1 MAIAF
6 ATQTALIVLGVVLG
20 SFLLAD
26 VIVDSINLKKT
37 EDIQNGLANL
47 VPALPPV
54 FSGCPANE
62 PRRQE
67 AYEVRIGVAF
77 NEYSRSIPCHTNN
90 GDEVTHPTYLGQ
102 FTKGML
108 HDANGVVIS
117 SYYQRLLTAV
127 SSGAPSDFS
136 LIPLAPGATRK
147 YTNPQSGLAFALLG
161 GDFPSFIQ
169 APAFAF
175 SSAEQAGEYIEDAW
189 MALCRDVPFDEFA
202 INPITLAAVNE
213 LNGLGSIYKGTT
225 PVTPQNLFRS
235 KFVGAQVGPYISQFM
250 YLPVWY
256 GISQIEQRLNPP
268 LAGLDFMTNF
278 SEFLSIQNG
287 QTPTGVEAYNGTMR
301 YLYTPRDIA
310 HFVHRD
316 MLFQAY
322 HVAAMI
328 LLDQMGTPFNPTNPY
343 TNAAYANQDGF
354 ATFGGPMVSTMVTEV
369 ATRALQAVWY
379 QKWFVHRRL
388 RPEAYGGFVD
398 RNKNAGGTF
407 PIHSSATSSQA
418 CTELQ
423 LKYGSCLIPQ
433 AFPEGSPMH
442 PSYGA
447 GHATVSAAC
456 VTVLKALF
464 DGSYVIPNPMMPDPF
479 TGGQTLTPYVGDPLT
494 VEGELNKLSG
504 NIGIARNLAGVHW
517 RSDYDES
524 VKLGEQVAIQ
534 MLKDYRGV
542 FNEGFVGWSF
552 KDFEGNTIYV

>member
-1 MAIAF
+1 MAITLAS
-6 ATQTALIVLGVVLG
+6 QTALIVVAVILG

-37 EDIQNGLANL
+37 DDIEMNLAGL

-54 FSGCPANE
+54 FGGCPANE
-62 PRRQE
+62 ARRQE
-67 AYEVRIGVAF
+67 AYQVRIGVAF

-108 HDANGVVIS
+108 HDASGVVIS

-127 SSGAPSDFS
+127 GSGAPSDFS

-147 YTNPQSGLAFALLG
+147 YTNPQSGLAFALVG
-161 GDFPSFIQ
+161 GDPASFIVP
-169 APAFAF
+169 PAFAF
-175 SSAEQAGEYIEDAW
+175 SSAEQAGEYMENAW
-189 MALCRDVPFDEFA
+189 MALCRDVPFDEYG
-202 INPITLAAVNE
+202 INSCTLAAINE
-213 LNGLGSIYKGTT
+213 LNGLGPLFKGTT
-225 PVTPQNLFRS
+225 PVTPDNLFRS
-235 KFVGAQVGPYISQFM
+235 KFVGAQNGPYISQFM
-250 YLPVWY
+250 YLPANY
-256 GISQIEQRLNPP
+256 GINTVDQRLNPP
-268 LAGLDFMTNF
+268 LAGLDYMTNF
-278 SEFLSIQNG
+278 TEFLRVQNG
-287 QTPTGVEAYNGTMR
+287 QTPAGIEALNGTLRFM
-301 YLYTPRDIA
+301 YTGRDIS
-310 HFVHRD
+310 HWVHKD

-328 LLDQMGTPFNPTNPY
+328 LMGTLNVPFNPTNPY
-343 TNAAYANQDGF
+343 LNVAYSNQDGF
-354 ATFGGPMVSTMVTEV
+354 GTFGGPMVSSMVTEV

-418 CTELQ
+418 CTQ
-423 LKYGSCLIPQ
+423 LNAKHGSCLIPQ
-433 AFPEGSPMH
+433 AFPEGSPLH

-456 VTVLKALF
+456 VTILKALF
-464 DGSYVIPNPMMPDPF
+464 DGSYVIPSPVMPDPL
-479 TGGQTLTPYVGDPLT
+479 TGGQTLTPYVGPALT
-494 VEGELNKLSG
+494 VEGELNKVSANVG
-504 NIGIARNLAGVHW
+504 IGRNIAGVHW

-534 MLKDYRGV
+534 MLKDYKPV

-552 KDFEGNTIYV
+552 KGFEGNVIYI